1 MTGSVAC
8 KTCKLCELV
17 CHYTANHVICFFL
30 LDLGAIL
37 RHAYTV
43 LQEYSNVP
51 VQGYNTLFVFVLPG
65 LSEWSSLSCILF
77 FYLYGMYVPD
87 WGYQISGGSIEKSF
101 SVKCGVKGDT
111 APACNAVGMV
121 GFRDRPSLQTLCLRA
136 YKETPEKNHQLADP
150 FFQHVS
156 GLLN

>member
-1 MTGSVAC
+1 M
-8 KTCKLCELV
+8 
-17 CHYTANHVICFFL
+17 
-30 LDLGAIL
+30 
-37 RHAYTV
+37 
-43 LQEYSNVP
+43 LQEYGNVP

-65 LSEWSSLSCILF
+65 LSEWSSLPCILF

-87 WGYQISGGSIEKSF
+87 WGYQISGGSIEKSY
-101 SVKCGVKGDT
+101 SVKCGVRGDI
-111 APACNAVGMV
+111 APACNPVGMV
-121 GFRDRPSLQTLCLRA
+121 GFRDRPSPQTVCLRS